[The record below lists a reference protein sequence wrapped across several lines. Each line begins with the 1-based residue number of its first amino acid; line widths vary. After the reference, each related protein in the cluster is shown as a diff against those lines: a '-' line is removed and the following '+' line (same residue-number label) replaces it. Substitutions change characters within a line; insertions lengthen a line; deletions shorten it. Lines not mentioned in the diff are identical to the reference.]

1 MDITIQPGTLTGEVL
16 VPSSKSI
23 LHRGLICAALA
34 PGKSVIHRLY
44 LSRDIQATMDCLT
57 ALGASFTRHAANPAP
72 PCVFSFRWRRP
83 WGWTLPLPA
92 RDGWS
97 PGP

>member
-1 MDITIQPGTLTGEVL
+1 MKVTITPSKLAGEVL

-57 ALGASFTRHAANPAP
+57 ALGASFTCQGEDVTVEGIQTPVKEVA
-72 PCVFSFRWRRP
+72 
-83 WGWTLPLPA
+83 L
-92 RDGWS
+92 
-97 PGP
+97 